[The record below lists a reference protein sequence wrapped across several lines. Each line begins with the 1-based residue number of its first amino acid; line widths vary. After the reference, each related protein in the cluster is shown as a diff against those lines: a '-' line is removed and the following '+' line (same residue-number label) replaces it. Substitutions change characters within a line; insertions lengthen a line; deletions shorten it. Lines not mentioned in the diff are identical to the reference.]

1 MNILFG
7 SIITGLSAFAFIGQI
22 ISVLWPGAAAKMG
35 LMEREAE
42 VDPAFYAD
50 VKGEAIWD
58 AIILWPLPL
67 AGGLLIAGIPTWAFF
82 GLVGGGIYLYF
93 AGRGIIVR
101 IVMLRQGIR
110 IGGKDS
116 LAGIFTFLV
125 LWGVSAIL
133 AIVLAVRD
141 LSTL

>member
-22 ISVLWPGAAAKMG
+22 ISVLWPGVAANLG
-35 LMEREAE
+35 LMERETD

-58 AIILWPLPL
+58 AVILWPLPL
-67 AGGLLIAGIPTWAFF
+67 AGVLLIAGVPIWVYF
-82 GLVGGGIYLYF
+82 GLVGGGTYLYF
-93 AGRGIIVR
+93 AGRGIVVR

-110 IGGKDS
+110 IGGKES

-125 LWGVSAIL
+125 LWGTSAIL

-141 LSTL
+141 LSPI